1 MTINDAITQ
10 GNAAEFVRLLNQS
23 EDVNLQDEQGWT
35 LLNWAAGAGNTE
47 FVKLLIEKGAD
58 VFRRGRDNRTPYQ
71 IALAAGHV
79 ETVKYLKEAEDSCGG
94 DLKST
99 SSRQEERRAY
109 CRAYPASSFC
119 AFPCWKELALESTE
133 SLSDSDIIFLHQDLT
148 VTRSVVHG
156 ANVLLAAP
164 SPEWRH
170 FCVNTLGFKVPTDL
184 DLLGSN

>member
-10 GNAAEFVRLLNQS
+10 GNATEFVRLLNQS

-58 VFRRGRDNRTPYQ
+58 VFRCGRDNRTPYQ
-71 IALAAGHV
+71 IALAAGQI
-79 ETVKYLKEAEDSCGG
+79 ETVKYLREAEERCGG
-94 DLKST
+94 DLKCT

-109 CRAYPASSFC
+109 CRAYPASSLR
-119 AFPCWKELALESTE
+119 AFPSWDELALESNE
-133 SLSDSDIIFLHQDLT
+133 SLSDNDIVFLHQDFT

-156 ANVLLAAP
+156 ANVLHAAP
-164 SPEWRH
+164 TPEWRH
-170 FCVNTLGFKVPTDL
+170 FCVNTLGFKVPADL
-184 DLLGSN
+184 DLLGSI